1 MAPKHHAAGV
11 SKTFRTV
18 IINAMK
24 ILLLLFGLLVRYII
38 GRRKFNRRNIAGIQ
52 GFKSYAIAVLTM
64 TIEKLANII
73 AALCII
79 LATILFLFK

>member
-1 MAPKHHAAGV
+1 
-11 SKTFRTV
+11 
-18 IINAMK
+18 MK

-38 GRRKFNRRNIAGIQ
+38 GRRKFNRRSIAGVQ
-52 GFKSYAIAVLTM
+52 GFKSYAIAILTM

-79 LATILFLFK
+79 LAIILFLFK